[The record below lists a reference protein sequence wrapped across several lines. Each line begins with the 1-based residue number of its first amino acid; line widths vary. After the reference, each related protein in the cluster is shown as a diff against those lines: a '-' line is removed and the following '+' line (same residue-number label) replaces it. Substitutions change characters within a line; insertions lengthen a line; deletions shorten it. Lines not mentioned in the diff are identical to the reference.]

1 MTKEQVQLLR
11 DAGISETAIIDRI
24 LQETAAGGSPDG
36 FALRQQQPE
45 PEPAPEPEKQPAEP
59 ARKAAEP
66 ARKADP
72 VPDPQPARE
81 DKILAAIEKLT
92 GAIYNRNVLSS
103 GMEDVPA
110 ETAADI
116 IGKALRNN

>member
-24 LQETAAGGSPDG
+24 LQETAEAVSPDG
-36 FALRQQQPE
+36 FGQRQQQPE
-45 PEPAPEPEKQPAEP
+45 PEPAPEPEKPPAAP
-59 ARKAAEP
+59 AKP
-66 ARKADP
+66 DP

-103 GMEDVPA
+103 GMEDVP
-110 ETAADI
+110 EESAADI

>member
-1 MTKEQVQLLR
+1 MTKEQVQQPR

-24 LQETAAGGSPDG
+24 LQETEGPDG
-36 FALRQQQPE
+36 FGNRQQQPE
-45 PEPAPEPEKQPAEP
+45 PEPAPEPEKQPAAP
-59 ARKAAEP
+59 AKL
-66 ARKADP
+66 DP

-103 GMEDVPA
+103 GMEDVPQ